1 MKNHNGTLYGVGVGP
16 GDPEL
21 LTLKA
26 ARLIR
31 ECDLIAIPQKNRE
44 DCFALKIAS
53 GTVPQIAEKP
63 VLSIDMPMTRDP
75 ETREKAYRLGVSLLQ
90 GELEKGKNVVFLTI
104 GDPSVYS
111 TFCYLHERLLALGF
125 CSVIVPGVTSFC
137 AAAAALSLPLCE
149 NREELH
155 IIPGRADYEAALAY
169 PGTKVFMKGD
179 LKNLKKALEK
189 SELEI
194 AAAENCTT
202 SEERLYLTLDEIP
215 ADAGYYTVIIAKEKQ
230 P

>member
-1 MKNHNGTLYGVGVGP
+1 MKKPNGTLYGVGVGP

-26 ARLIR
+26 ARLIK

-53 GTVPQIAEKP
+53 GALPEIAEKP
-63 VLSIDMPMTRDP
+63 ILPVDMPMTRDP
-75 ETREKAYRLGVSLLQ
+75 KAREEAYRQGVSQLQ
-90 GELEKGKNVVFLTI
+90 SELEKGKNVVFLTL

-111 TFCYLHERLLALGF
+111 TFCYLYERLLALGF

-155 IIPGRADYEAALAY
+155 IIPGRADYETALAY

-179 LKNLKKALEK
+179 LENLKKALEA
-189 SELEI
+189 SALDI

-202 SEERLYLTLDEIP
+202 SNERIYRSLDEIP